1 MAAILPYGSPQWE
14 KLEIFL
20 RLLVPKLPSPQG
32 GDYTE
37 GLLEDVDLESYRA
50 EAQQT
55 MQILLD
61 NENGE
66 ITPVPVGADT
76 GIDVPEMDTLTH
88 ILQEFHDVFGNIEW
102 TDEDRV
108 KKQIADLPSIVRQ
121 DEKYQN
127 AMKLSDEQN
136 ARAESDRAT
145 NDAILATMSSGI
157 ELYKAINQNDS
168 LRRWILNMVF
178 NETYQPRKT
187 SPKSNRKVVT
197 HTGVPEDRTLMVAED
212 TPVYGKE

>member
-1 MAAILPYGSPQWE
+1 
-14 KLEIFL
+14 
-20 RLLVPKLPSPQG
+20 
-32 GDYTE
+32 
-37 GLLEDVDLESYRA
+37 
-50 EAQQT
+50 
-55 MQILLD
+55 
-61 NENGE
+61 
-66 ITPVPVGADT
+66 
-76 GIDVPEMDTLTH
+76 
-88 ILQEFHDVFGNIEW
+88 
-102 TDEDRV
+102 
-108 KKQIADLPSIVRQ
+108 
-121 DEKYQN
+121 
-127 AMKLSDEQN
+127 MKLSDEQN

-212 TPVYGKE
+212 KPVYGKE

>member
-1 MAAILPYGSPQWE
+1 MWIWRAIEQKHSRPCRFFWIMKWRDHSGSGRRGYGDRCS
-14 KLEIFL
+14 
-20 RLLVPKLPSPQG
+20 G
-32 GDYTE
+32 
-37 GLLEDVDLESYRA
+37 
-50 EAQQT
+50 
-55 MQILLD
+55 
-61 NENGE
+61 NGH
-66 ITPVPVGADT
+66 IDT
-76 GIDVPEMDTLTH
+76 YSAGISRC
-88 ILQEFHDVFGNIEW
+88 FGNIEW

>member
-168 LRRWILNMVF
+168 LRRWILNMVLMKRISHGKHPQRATEKLLHIRVF
-178 NETYQPRKT
+178 RKT
-187 SPKSNRKVVT
+187 V
-197 HTGVPEDRTLMVAED
+197 H
-212 TPVYGKE
+212 